1 MVVRKHGSRRP
12 FSKRLLPLVF
22 IALGLL
28 MLQALI
34 PSTHVQIS
42 QNVSATA
49 KAPNWNL
56 TDTDNKTWTL
66 RQFENKKV
74 VVIDLMAI
82 TCESCK
88 IVGQNLKSVYKTV
101 DKEKVFFITVDVWN
115 TIDTVDALRK
125 YKKDEG
131 LNWSVALDNDNMLTK
146 YSAQNI
152 AKLVI
157 IDAKGYAVYQN
168 TGVTDEA
175 TIRSKINAAIEGS
188 LKPISMNPVSLWVL
202 AIFAGFASFFS
213 PCAFPMF
220 PGYMA
225 YYFKKNIEQ
234 QEKKLN
240 VAKAAGSGTVS
251 ALGIITVYV
260 IIGGLVIV
268 AGAAILPY
276 VGKLQLIIG
285 IILLFLGALMMTN
298 LQYDKIVSPF
308 RKAFSGVGK
317 DKDGK
322 KKDVG
327 FYAGLFIYGAGYGG
341 AAAAC
346 TLPVFLAVILAG
358 IATGSLL
365 TGLMLLL
372 VYTFIAALLMVLVT
386 VAIAVVG
393 HQAVQKL
400 AKYTN
405 LIKKISGFVLL
416 IAGVYL
422 VLFWLAA
429 NGYADI
435 PGLS

>member
-1 MVVRKHGSRRP
+1 
-12 FSKRLLPLVF
+12 
-22 IALGLL
+22 
-28 MLQALI
+28 
-34 PSTHVQIS
+34 
-42 QNVSATA
+42 
-49 KAPNWNL
+49 
-56 TDTDNKTWTL
+56 
-66 RQFENKKV
+66 
-74 VVIDLMAI
+74 
-82 TCESCK
+82 
-88 IVGQNLKSVYKTV
+88 
-101 DKEKVFFITVDVWN
+101 
-115 TIDTVDALRK
+115 
-125 YKKDEG
+125 
-131 LNWSVALDNDNMLTK
+131 
-146 YSAQNI
+146 
-152 AKLVI
+152 
-157 IDAKGYAVYQN
+157 
-168 TGVTDEA
+168 
-175 TIRSKINAAIEGS
+175 
-188 LKPISMNPVSLWVL
+188 MNPVSLWVL